1 MGMPT
6 EQEVRWLA
14 DTMAARMLVDA
25 ADHPRAA
32 QLQDALRHWLPADE
46 VTHIQLIEIMRQ
58 VQLEWRKLA
67 AATDARL
74 ATRIERGTAKP
85 LTGCE
90 GRV

>member
-1 MGMPT
+1 MSMPT
-6 EQEVRWLA
+6 EQQIRWLA

-46 VTHIQLIEIMRQ
+46 VTHMQLIEIMKQ
-58 VQLEWRKLA
+58 VQAEWRNLA

-74 ATRIERGTAKP
+74 MARIERGTAAP
-85 LTGCE
+85 LAGCE
-90 GRV
+90 GRI

>member
-6 EQEVRWLA
+6 EQQIRWLA

-46 VTHIQLIEIMRQ
+46 VTSFQLIEIGKA
-58 VQLEWRKLA
+58 VQLEWRRLA

-74 ATRIERGTAKP
+74 AARIERGTAEP
-85 LTGCE
+85 LPGCE
-90 GRV
+90 GRI

>member
-14 DTMAARMLVDA
+14 DTMAARMLTDA

-32 QLQDALRHWLPADE
+32 QLDDALRFWLPTDGL
-46 VTHIQLIEIMRQ
+46 THLQLIEVRKQIQ
-58 VQLEWRKLA
+58 EEWRRLA

-74 ATRIERGTAKP
+74 AARIERGTAVP
-85 LTGCE
+85 LAGCE